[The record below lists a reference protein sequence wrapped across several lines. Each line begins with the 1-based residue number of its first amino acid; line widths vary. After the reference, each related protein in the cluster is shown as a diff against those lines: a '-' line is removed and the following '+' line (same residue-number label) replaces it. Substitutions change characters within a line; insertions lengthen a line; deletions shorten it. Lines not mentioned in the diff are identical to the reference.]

1 MKEQAGPASVENN
14 VIYSLLER
22 CRRTMLTSSSAFDWQ
37 VFNAGGL
44 QYGFRQNSVSGVCRS
59 VVVIGNVTNWGP
71 VMMSNVTT

>member
-44 QYGFRQNSVSGVCRS
+44 QYGFRQNSVS
-59 VVVIGNVTNWGP
+59 
-71 VMMSNVTT
+71 